1 MSDSPSARANAP
13 ATIDRINLRLPPE
26 TFAAIDQ
33 SRAARPGHVSRNTWL
48 TEAVAE
54 KLARE
59 GAGAVQVQDRQH
71 G

>member
-1 MSDSPSARANAP
+1 MSDSSSAP
-13 ATIDRINLRLPPE
+13 ATIDRINLRLSPE

-33 SRAARPGHVSRNTWL
+33 SRAARLGHVSRNTWL

-59 GAGAVQVQDRQH
+59 SGNAALPEGRQH

>member
-1 MSDSPSARANAP
+1 MSDSPSAP
-13 ATIDRINLRLPPE
+13 TSIDRINLRLSPE
-26 TFAAIDQ
+26 TFTAIDQ

-59 GAGAVQVQDRQH
+59 GVGAPQVQDRQH